1 MARAKIDPVLQAV
14 TKLEQALAAETRDH
28 EGRWCNAV
36 GLALAG
42 MERALRE
49 RVQVLAEPDGLR
61 SRVEEVAQE
70 IMPVLDRRVNS
81 LQEQWQ
87 HLLNQICALQ
97 EHARTIAQSV
107 PPARVSVG
115 DLDDLRGKGQELAA
129 AVRQNKAEEIKLVQ
143 ETVNTDIGAVD

>member
-14 TKLEQALAAETRDH
+14 TMLEQALAAATRDH

-49 RVQVLAEPDGLR
+49 RLQVLAEPDGLR

-81 LQEQWQ
+81 LREHWQ
-87 HLLNQICALQ
+87 ILLDQVCALQ
-97 EHARTIAQSV
+97 EQVRTIVQSL
-107 PPARVSVG
+107 PSARVSVG
-115 DLDDLRGKGQELAA
+115 DLDDLRGKGQELATA
-129 AVRQNKAEEIKLVQ
+129 ISQNKAEEIKWVQ